1 MKLAALSFLAVLAA
15 LPLSAQAASSP
26 TYAVTLQATV
36 RDEVSYTQV
45 TTMPEDCTI
54 NRTGSGGLSL
64 ELRSRARASVRKLRG
79 RIAVR
84 IGGTQ
89 LAGAFSELRRCRFLP
104 PERLRGTCRA
114 TTFAPVTAHASFAR
128 VGRNRIA
135 FIRGSD
141 VPAPKTRLCGQD
153 ADRVLTPWP
162 QRVIGSVNEAAL
174 RAGRARVVATGSVT
188 RELTGTAANDPTVK
202 LTEKILVRWRLVFTR
217 SS

>member
-1 MKLAALSFLAVLAA
+1 MKLAALSFLAVLTA
-15 LPLSAQAASSP
+15 LPLAARAASSP

-36 RDEVSYTQV
+36 RDQVSYTRV

-84 IGGTQ
+84 ISGTQ
-89 LAGAFSELRRCRFLP
+89 LAGAFSELRRCRFVP
-104 PERLRGTCRA
+104 PERLRGMCRA
-114 TTFAPVTAHASFAR
+114 TPLAPLTAHASFAR
-128 VGRNRIA
+128 VERNRIA

-141 VPAPKTRLCGQD
+141 VPAPKTRLCGLD
-153 ADRVLTPWP
+153 ADAVLSSWP

-174 RAGRARVVATGSVT
+174 RAGRARVVATGSDA
-188 RELTGTAANDPTVK
+188 RELTGRAANDPTVK
-202 LTEKILVRWRLVFTR
+202 LTETILVRWRLVFTR
-217 SS
+217 RS